1 MLLFLQ
7 GCAESRHHLSG
18 APETDPV
25 CHTDSQSAGYPDA
38 RPRSASLT
46 DPQQCAG
53 LPRKDI
59 WMSVLIITQ
68 QAIQRSGGDN
78 QDTVNGGFL
87 PNLPFFIPLSSLWVN
102 TGSFFHEQVLVS
114 EGDNITSKM
123 IPLE

>member
-1 MLLFLQ
+1 MLLCLQ
-7 GCAESRHHLSG
+7 GCAKSRHHLPG

-53 LPRKDI
+53 LLRKDI
-59 WMSVLIITQ
+59 WVSVLIITQ

-78 QDTVNGGFL
+78 QDTANGVVFS
-87 PNLPFFIPLSSLWVN
+87 NLPF
-102 TGSFFHEQVLVS
+102 SFFYLLF
-114 EGDNITSKM
+114 G
-123 IPLE
+123 